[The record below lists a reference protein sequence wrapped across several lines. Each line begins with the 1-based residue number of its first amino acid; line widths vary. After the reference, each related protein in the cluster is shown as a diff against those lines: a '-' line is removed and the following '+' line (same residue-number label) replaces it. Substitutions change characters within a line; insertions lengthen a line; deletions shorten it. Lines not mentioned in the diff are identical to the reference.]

1 MTNASS
7 PRAASLCAVLVGLAA
22 CPFVGCAGVD
32 EPDALSTLQFALTDP
47 GILAN
52 VSNSAAPS
60 GYGNYCSV
68 TDPTNGGW
76 ALWAVTS
83 GDSCAQLSRSVGPN
97 SIVRRAG
104 LWSINGNNNVMVRC
118 DGGVLYYGR
127 ATGGDAINWIFG
139 LVSAANTSCVFT
151 VSPTRLPSWGM
162 PFGAATITGTSV
174 FGYHLQQLGFATPWN
189 VADYGH
195 VGSDACEVDRT
206 GTQTRTCSTGATIGN
221 PWQVPEAAYDW
232 SVPRDTPILA
242 VADGVIRASYGRTVP
257 PSCGPEPQQ
266 ELFLETQVGQG
277 QYAEHFIAAY
287 HHMDDHPDT
296 SNRSI
301 AAHVASWGG
310 KPMAPVGTTVHKGDV
325 IGYIGTTG
333 CSGGNHLDLMGFRLT
348 NLTGARSYWFAAEP
362 NGYTGV
368 NGWQGVF
375 DPFGWAAPQ
384 GVDPLAYKYIGL
396 GPDGDAPSQ
405 VTDIGT
411 FSINMWD
418 PEVFNQLPH
427 NGGASW

>member
-1 MTNASS
+1 MTNL
-7 PRAASLCAVLVGLAA
+7 RAAARGSWPRLSLLPLLGLAA
-22 CPFVGCAGVD
+22 GCLADGDDPV
-32 EPDALSTLQFALTDP
+32 ATSAAALTDT
-47 GILAN
+47 GVLAA
-52 VSNSAAPS
+52 VSNAPTPA

-83 GDSCAQLSRSVGPN
+83 GDSCAQLASQVGPS
-97 SIVRRAG
+97 SIVRHAG

-127 ATGGDAINWIFG
+127 GAGGGVINWIFG
-139 LVSAANTSCVFT
+139 LVTTANHNCVFT
-151 VSPTRLPSWGM
+151 VSPTRMPAWGM
-162 PFGAATITGTSV
+162 PFGSATITGTSV
-174 FGYHLQQLGFATPWN
+174 FGYHLQQLGFAAPWN
-189 VADYGH
+189 SADFGH
-195 VGSDACEVDRT
+195 VGADACEVDRT
-206 GTQTRTCSTGATIGN
+206 GTRTRICSTGATIGN
-221 PWQVPEAAYDW
+221 PYAVPEAAYDW

-257 PSCGPEPQQ
+257 ASCGPEPQQ

-277 QYAEHFIAAY
+277 QYAEHFVAAY

-296 SNRSI
+296 SQLAI
-301 AAHVASWGG
+301 ALKVASWGG
-310 KPMAPVGTTVHKGDV
+310 RPMAPIGTTVHKGDV
-325 IGYIGTTG
+325 IGYIGSTG
-333 CSGGNHLDLMGFRLT
+333 CSGGDHLDLMAFRLT

-362 NGYTGV
+362 TGYTGV

-384 GVDPLAYKYIGL
+384 GIDPLAYKYIGL
-396 GPDGDAPSQ
+396 GTDGNAPAQ

-411 FSINMWD
+411 FSVNLWD
-418 PEVFNQLPH
+418 ATTFAALPH
-427 NGGASW
+427 NGGSSW